1 MLLLLAWA
9 PLSLH
14 VFRMAKDET
23 LADLIKPLSV
33 TKAASII
40 KKKGRFMAFVASYC
54 YKRFAS
60 GFLRA
65 VFFNVIAKRYKVPDA
80 LSNCKP
86 RLWRYGGHRIPEK
99 YLLRTHWEPDKPDGP
114 KRAMRELVKV
124 YSSYKFVITFEN
136 SRFDG
141 YFTEK
146 MISAVLA
153 KAIPVYFGD
162 PSITRW
168 INPKAIVLC
177 DVDTSGV
184 QWDRIPQLSDLEKE
198 NYILSTLR
206 NGAFDDCSARIEYLD
221 QNETAAA
228 ETLAAPSFA
237 AGTSFRVRS
246 DPKHTQSSLERL

>member
-1 MLLLLAWA
+1 MPRRPFIIRNNPEPYATGSSGVDLMLECKADPKVIFTGAAAVAWA
-9 PLSLH
+9 PLS
-14 VFRMAKDET
+14 FMSFAWRDET

-54 YKRFAS
+54 YKDLLLDSFGQCSSMSSRS
-60 GFLRA
+60 
-65 VFFNVIAKRYKVPDA
+65 VTKSPT
-80 LSNCKP
+80 LSATVSLVC
-86 RLWRYGGHRIPEK
+86 GGTVAIEYPK
-99 YLLRTHWEPDKPDGP
+99 YLLRTHWEPDKPDGT

-184 QWDRIPQLSDLEKE
+184 QWDRIPQLSDLKGELYSQHSQK
-198 NYILSTLR
+198 R
-206 NGAFDDCSARIEYLD
+206 
-221 QNETAAA
+221 
-228 ETLAAPSFA
+228 
-237 AGTSFRVRS
+237 
-246 DPKHTQSSLERL
+246 RL